1 MNNCKPVKMNKKL
14 IVFIFMLAFFVFWPA
29 MDCEGQIFRPD
40 YSSRPDKAIFGKSLK
55 RKKQATVK
63 EPRAV
68 TRARKKQEENEK
80 RQDREYEEFV
90 RNNRNRSL
98 EIQEPQVRDRMIAN
112 RAESD
117 YRYKVKKK
125 KISERNRKTGRKYR

>member
-1 MNNCKPVKMNKKL
+1 MPV
-14 IVFIFMLAFFVFWPA
+14 VFLVWPV
-29 MDCEGQIFRPD
+29 MVCEGQTFRPD
-40 YSSRPDKAIFGKSLK
+40 FSSRPDRAIFGKSLK
-55 RKKQATVK
+55 RKKPVTVK

-80 RQDREYEEFV
+80 KQDREYEEFV

-98 EIQEPQVRDRMIAN
+98 EIQEQEVRDRMISN

-125 KISERNRKTGRKYR
+125 RISEGNRKTGRKYRR